1 MQASNGN
8 RTMSK
13 RINFSRGRKLDR
25 RTILRG
31 AGVAM
36 ALPWMTAM
44 QKACV
49 GEDAVETPRRFVS
62 MSLGLG
68 LLTEN
73 LNPKQSG
80 RDYEPSLYL
89 KPLQDLRNKMT
100 IVSGSSHPGVGGG
113 HRAEASILT
122 ANPVGSSGRGKNTIS
137 VDQYMAKHLGSKT
150 RFSSLVLGSSG
161 SNSPS
166 YTENG
171 AMIPAEDRPSRL
183 FMKLFV
189 DDSPAERVKQA
200 QRAKQ
205 GRSIMDLVGDDAK
218 RLSKELGNGDKD
230 RLDAYFTS
238 VRELEIRMT
247 ESEAWANRPKP
258 AADIKKPVDIGN
270 SADFVGRQKLMS
282 DMVRLALQTD
292 STRFVSYHLGGSGG
306 VVPLPGVDEGYHTLS
321 HHGLDDE
328 KLEQLAIVEGAI
340 LNAYGD
346 FLRDLA
352 SVTENGTSLLDQTSV
367 FLTSNLGNASSHN
380 NRNMPVILAGGGFK
394 HGQHLAFDQKNN
406 YPLPNL
412 FVSVLQR
419 LGLEQTS
426 FASSTGTLT
435 GLEMS

>member
-1 MQASNGN
+1 
-8 RTMSK
+8 MSK
-13 RINFSRGRKLDR
+13 RINFNRGRQLDR

-31 AGVAM
+31 TGVAM

-44 QKACV
+44 HKACARA
-49 GEDAVETPRRFVS
+49 DAQESPRRFVS

-68 LLTEN
+68 LLADN
-73 LNPKQSG
+73 LNPKQAG
-80 RDYEPSLYL
+80 RDYDQSLYL
-89 KPLQDLRNKMT
+89 EPLQDLRNQMT
-100 IVSGSSHPGVGGG
+100 IISGSSHPGVGGG

-137 VDQYMAKHLGSKT
+137 IDQYMANHLGSKT

-171 AMIPAEDRPSRL
+171 AMIPAEDKPSRL

-200 QRAKQ
+200 QRVKQ
-205 GRSIMDLVGDDAK
+205 GRSIMDLVSDDAK
-218 RLSKELGNGDKD
+218 RLSRELGNGDKE

-238 VRELEIRMT
+238 VRELELRMAD
-247 ESEAWANRPKP
+247 SEAWANRPKP
-258 AADIKKPVDIGN
+258 KVGVKKPVDIGN
-270 SADFVGRQKLMS
+270 SSDVIGRQKLMS
-282 DMVRLALQTD
+282 GMIRLALQTD
-292 STRFVSYHLGGSGG
+292 STRFVSYHLGASGG
-306 VVPLPGVDEGYHTLS
+306 VVPIKGVGEGYHTLS
-321 HHGLDDE
+321 HHGLDDV
-328 KLEQLAIVEGAI
+328 KLDQLTIVEGAI
-340 LNAYGD
+340 ISAYGD

-352 SVTENGTSLLDQTSV
+352 SVNENGSSLLDQTSV

-380 NRNMPVILAGGGFK
+380 NRNMPVVLAGGGFK
-394 HGQHLAFDQKNN
+394 HGQHLAFDQRNN

-419 LGLEQTS
+419 LGMEQNR

-435 GLEMS
+435 GLEMTF

>member
-1 MQASNGN
+1 
-8 RTMSK
+8 MSK
-13 RINFSRGRKLDR
+13 RINFNRGRKIDR

-31 AGVAM
+31 TGVAM

-44 QKACV
+44 QKACASTAA
-49 GEDAVETPRRFVS
+49 EQTPRRFVS

-68 LLTEN
+68 LLADN
-73 LNPKQSG
+73 LNPKQAG

-89 KPLQDLRNKMT
+89 KPLQDLRKQMT

-171 AMIPAEDRPSRL
+171 AMIPAEDKPSRL

-200 QRAKQ
+200 QRVKQ
-205 GRSIMDLVGDDAK
+205 GRSIMDLVSDDAK
-218 RLSKELGNGDKD
+218 RLSRELGNGDKD

-238 VRELEIRMT
+238 VRELELRMA

-258 AADIKKPVDIGN
+258 KVDIKKPVDIGN
-270 SADFVGRQKLMS
+270 SSDFIGRQKLMS

-292 STRFVSYHLGGSGG
+292 STRFVSYHLGSGSG
-306 VVPLPGVDEGYHTLS
+306 VVPIDGVGEGYHSLS

-328 KLEQLAIVEGAI
+328 KLDQLAIVEGGI
-340 LNAYGD
+340 ISAYGD

-352 SVTENGTSLLDQTSV
+352 SVTENGVSLLDQTSV

-380 NRNMPVILAGGGFK
+380 NRNMPVVLAGGGFK
-394 HGQHLAFDQKNN
+394 HGQHLAFDQRNN

-419 LGLEQTS
+419 LGLEQDS

-435 GLEMS
+435 GLEMA